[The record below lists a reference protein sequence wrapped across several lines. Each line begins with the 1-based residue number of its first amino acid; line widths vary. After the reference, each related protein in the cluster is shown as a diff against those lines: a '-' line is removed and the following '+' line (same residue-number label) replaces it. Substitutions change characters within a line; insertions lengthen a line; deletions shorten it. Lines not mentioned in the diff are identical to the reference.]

1 MNLLEL
7 VAVNYKSDPA
17 FVFFCAYDFYE
28 VRMHRKNIAQ
38 QYLMCVEDDIFATF
52 VNDFCLDVLNQVVIL
67 PKMKV
72 KNDKGKK
79 V

>member
-17 FVFFCAYDFYE
+17 FVFFCAYDFHE
-28 VRMHRKNIAQ
+28 IRLHRKNIAQ
-38 QYLMCVEDDIFATF
+38 IYFVCVEDNIFADF
-52 VNDFCLDVLNQVVIL
+52 VNDFCLDVLNGVIVL
-67 PKMKV
+67 PTMKV